1 MPRRAYVRQLDV
13 PALPLDE
20 ALRVP
25 QAIFEHYA
33 GRPTTPLFVAKAL
46 TVDPKGSQFRLFT
59 GAAIAFGLVEGGA
72 QATQMTVTEL
82 AKRNLRPTDPEMT
95 NVAMVEAALKPR
107 IFSEFIRNYD
117 GNQFPRGD
125 IAVNVLE
132 TMGVA
137 RDRAAEVFE
146 RIVATADRWDCSK
159 T

>member
-1 MPRRAYVRQLDV
+1 
-13 PALPLDE
+13 
-20 ALRVP
+20 
-25 QAIFEHYA
+25 
-33 GRPTTPLFVAKAL
+33 
-46 TVDPKGSQFRLFT
+46 
-59 GAAIAFGLVEGGA
+59 
-72 QATQMTVTEL
+72 
-82 AKRNLRPTDPEMT
+82 MT